1 MAANS
6 AAIQPRGLAVTAELT
21 ASLEACARSGDWG
34 RVEDIAV
41 KLRAAIMQVP
51 EKERREAIVAVQRS
65 MEKVQTLAQ
74 GARTDITGKL
84 AAIRRG
90 RDATAAY
97 GSATGAGR
105 ALTGNLTSP

>member
-6 AAIQPRGLAVTAELT
+6 AALQPPTLAATAELT
-21 ASLEACARSGDWG
+21 ASLEAFARSGDWG

-51 EKERREAIVAVQRS
+51 EKQRREAIVAVQRS
-65 MEKVQTLAQ
+65 MEKVQSLAQ
-74 GARTDITGKL
+74 DARIDVTGKL

-97 GSATGAGR
+97 GSATGRER
-105 ALTGNLTSP
+105 ALSGTHIGP